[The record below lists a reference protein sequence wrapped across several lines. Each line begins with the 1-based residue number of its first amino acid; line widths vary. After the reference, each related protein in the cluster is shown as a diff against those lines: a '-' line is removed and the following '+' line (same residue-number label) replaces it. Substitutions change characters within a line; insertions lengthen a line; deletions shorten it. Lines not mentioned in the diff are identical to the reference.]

1 MGSFSLLKRI
11 EESGL
16 EILCFFRLLQFYL
29 VGLLSSFQK
38 RGGERRLKKTKKALS
53 LYSNVESKK
62 DEYNPDDL
70 KNLFEGLVSR
80 GFIVI

>member
-11 EESGL
+11 EWIRNTL
-16 EILCFFRLLQFYL
+16 LFRVLQFYF

-70 KNLFEGLVSR
+70 KNLLEGLVS
-80 GFIVI
+80 